1 MKSVMSTKGQTVIPK
16 EIRDALG
23 LKPGT
28 KLAWSLND
36 RSVTVIP
43 IPSDPVGALRGL
55 LKDSGYTYD
64 DFLRE
69 RNEERER
76 ERQADEEEAREYER
90 TSRGKT
96 KDVSAWQKQK
106 SSSTPRR

>member
-16 EIRDALG
+16 EIREALG

-43 IPSDPVGALRGL
+43 IPSDPVRALRGL
-55 LKDSGYTYD
+55 LKGTGYTYD

-69 RNEERER
+69 RNEEREQ
-76 ERQADEEEAREYER
+76 ERKAEEEEARDHER
-90 TSRGKT
+90 GGQDEK
-96 KDVSAWQKQK
+96 KDVSSWQK
-106 SSSTPRR
+106 SSSIRRR